1 MSFRLALFTGGVLLA
16 LLGFAMLIPAFLDL
30 ADGVPNA
37 TAFFMGSFISLF
49 IGTSLFISN
58 KDNFT
63 SLSIREGFLI
73 TTSSWLLLS
82 LAGALPLYYSD
93 LNLSYTD
100 AYFESLSGITT
111 TGSTVLSGLDSM
123 SRGVLLWRSILQWIG
138 GIGIIA
144 FGIVLLPFLKIG
156 GMQLLQTESSDRSD
170 KFIPQTRHLVSRLI
184 YVYIIL
190 SFACFVTYYLLGM
203 SGFDAVNHAMTTLST
218 GGYSTHDLSFGYFD
232 SWPLQLAA
240 TFFMLLGG
248 LPFVLHVRY
257 IFMHQ
262 SAYQFD
268 EQVKGF
274 CLIVV
279 VTSIPIILWLLYH
292 HVSTFSEAFVLTAF
306 NVMSVITTT
315 GYASTDYTAWGPFTT
330 GIFFFLT
337 YLGSCAG
344 STSGGL
350 KVMRLLVFLKGSK
363 QQMNQLIYPNGIF
376 QSFYQGRPVDNSLLI
391 NVIGFISFYVLL
403 NAFITLALTW
413 VGLDVDTALSGAAT
427 AIANVGP
434 GIGDIIGPSGNF
446 STLPDDAKW
455 VLCLGM
461 FLGRLEILTVLILFS
476 PRFWKN

>member
-1 MSFRLALFTGGVLLA
+1 M
-16 LLGFAMLIPAFLDL
+16 
-30 ADGVPNA
+30 
-37 TAFFMGSFISLF
+37 
-49 IGTSLFISN
+49 
-58 KDNFT
+58 
-63 SLSIREGFLI
+63 
-73 TTSSWLLLS
+73 
-82 LAGALPLYYSD
+82 
-93 LNLSYTD
+93 
-100 AYFESLSGITT
+100 
-111 TGSTVLSGLDSM
+111 
-123 SRGVLLWRSILQWIG
+123 
-138 GIGIIA
+138 
-144 FGIVLLPFLKIG
+144 
-156 GMQLLQTESSDRSD
+156 
-170 KFIPQTRHLVSRLI
+170 
-184 YVYIIL
+184 
-190 SFACFVTYYLLGM
+190 
-203 SGFDAVNHAMTTLST
+203 
-218 GGYSTHDLSFGYFD
+218 
-232 SWPLQLAA
+232 
-240 TFFMLLGG
+240 
-248 LPFVLHVRY
+248 
-257 IFMHQ
+257 
-262 SAYQFD
+262 
-268 EQVKGF
+268 
-274 CLIVV
+274 
-279 VTSIPIILWLLYH
+279 
-292 HVSTFSEAFVLTAF
+292 LTAF